1 VVGADGPTPTAR
13 ELLWRSA
20 ERLIAEQGPAI
31 PLRQV
36 VAAAGQRNSAA
47 VHYHFGSREGLID
60 AIVQARQADLERERL
75 ALLGAYEAQG
85 RTDLRALVEVL
96 LLPVFAQQRAEHPSF
111 HARFLE
117 KVRDLPGIVAA
128 SRDRWPATTLV
139 VHRLERALRGPD
151 AEAPAP
157 SPHRLRAV
165 LTVVVALLADLERT
179 PFSDD
184 DERGAAEAETVT
196 IVLGVLGAIAAPG

>member
-1 VVGADGPTPTAR
+1 MSTSGSTPSAR
-13 ELLWRSA
+13 ERLWRSA
-20 ERLIAEQGPAI
+20 ERLIAEQGPAV

-47 VHYHFGSREGLID
+47 VHYYFGSREGLIE
-60 AIVQARQADLERERL
+60 AIVQARQEDLERERL
-75 ALLGAYEAQG
+75 ALLAAYEADG

-128 SRDRWPATTLV
+128 SRDRWPATTLIV
-139 VHRLERALRGPD
+139 QRLERALQG
-151 AEAPAP
+151 AEQEAAALNR
-157 SPHRLRAV
+157 HRLRAV
-165 LTVVVALLADLERT
+165 LTVVIALLADLERT
-179 PFSDD
+179 PFTDD
-184 DERGAAEAETVT
+184 DERKAAEAETVT